1 MRKILAI
8 AGALVLTAAMAAPTV
23 ATQPIEGDAENGHKV
38 TVCHATNSFT
48 NPYVV
53 IQVDIAAAGGL
64 AKVMGHYDHVTLH
77 AKGWGDWI
85 AAFEYDGV
93 SYPAQGISPTADVDV
108 PEACRPPCACC
119 GG

>member
-1 MRKILAI
+1 MRKLFAI
-8 AGALVLTAAMAAPTV
+8 AGALMLTAAMAVPAV

-64 AKVMGHYDHVTLH
+64 DKVMGHYDHVTPH

-85 AAFEYDGV
+85 AAFTYDGV
-93 SYPAQGISPTADVDV
+93 FYPAQGEFVAGQPAV
-108 PEACRPPCACC
+108 PEVCRPPCVCC
-119 GG
+119 PG